1 MVQGLE
7 VFPTAAALARG
18 AAERVAV
25 VLDGAL
31 QAGGNASLA
40 LSGGSTP
47 RSLYEL
53 LSEPPCRD
61 RIDWT
66 RLHIF
71 WGDERCVPPESAE
84 SNYRMAQQT
93 LLRHVKTPPHHVHRM
108 RGELPPAGAARA
120 YELELRSALGAG
132 PDEIPRLSLVLLGL
146 GEDGHTASLFP
157 NTPVLDERRR
167 LIAEVFVERLAAS
180 RITMTFPLLNNART
194 VMFLVSGGSK
204 AAILRSVLQE
214 HRPALPATGVSPQAG
229 ELFWYLDRDAASHL
243 TEREIP

>member
-1 MVQGLE
+1 MVQGLV

-18 AAERVAV
+18 AAERVAL
-25 VLDGAL
+25 VLGGAL

-47 RSLYEL
+47 RSLYEI
-53 LSEPPCRD
+53 LSALPCRD

-71 WGDERCVPPESAE
+71 WGDERCVPPESPE
-84 SNYRMAQQT
+84 SNYRMAQQA
-93 LLRHVKTPPHHVHRM
+93 LLRHVKIPLHQVHRM
-108 RGELPPAGAARA
+108 RGELPPTDAARA
-120 YELELRSALGAG
+120 YEQELRSAFSAG

-167 LIAEVFVERLAAS
+167 LIADVFVERLAAS

-194 VMFLVSGGSK
+194 LMFLVSGGSK
-204 AAILRSVLQE
+204 AAILKSVLQE
-214 HRPALPATGVSPQAG
+214 RRPALPATGVSPLAG
-229 ELFWYLDRDAASHL
+229 ELSWYIDRDAASHL
-243 TEREIP
+243 TEPEIP